1 MRIVA
6 IVVAIAA
13 LSAAA
18 QGPEEFRG
26 RAAIT
31 LPAPAALYRVAIP
44 EAVYRDGRAD
54 LGDLRIFNA
63 RGEPVPI
70 AMAME
75 PEATREALPPVELA
89 SFPLTSLEPS
99 RPPASQVTV
108 RLADG
113 TMLAVDARGKAA
125 AAERRVAGYILD
137 ASALEDPLQ
146 SLDIDWA
153 VPDREA
159 IKVRVEASDDLRTWR
174 PVAGPVT
181 LLRIEQGGRRLEQS
195 RVPLDGL
202 RAKYL
207 RLVVVDTPFTLRS
220 ARAELRERTR
230 PSELAVKR
238 VSGQAGARPGEA
250 AYDLGARLPVESV
263 RLVPA
268 ESNSVIAA
276 GVFVRDAPDATPSWV
291 AQATFYKL
299 TRDGA
304 EVQSPFAS
312 IRRRAARYWIV
323 RTDPEKGGYGAALPQ
338 LEVQWRPAE
347 VVFVARGAEPFTLA
361 FGNPQA
367 RSALL
372 PVASLIPGY
381 EAHAELKLPEA
392 KLAAVTRASTARD
405 AWPAWLQDVSPRK
418 LALWAILVGAV
429 LLLAFMAW
437 RLHKAAR

>member
-1 MRIVA
+1 MRI
-6 IVVAIAA
+6 IAA
-13 LSAAA
+13 VAAACALNAVA
-18 QGPEEFRG
+18 QGPRDFRG

-31 LPAPAALYRVAIP
+31 LPAPAALYRIAIP
-44 EAVYRDGRAD
+44 EEVYRDGRAD
-54 LGDLRIFNA
+54 LGDVRVFNA
-63 RGEPVPI
+63 HGEPVPI

-75 PEATREALPPVELA
+75 SEATREALPPVELA
-89 SFPLTSLEPS
+89 SFPLTSLETS
-99 RPPASQVTV
+99 RVASQVTV

-113 TMLAVDARGKAA
+113 TLLAVDAHGKAA

-137 ASALEDPLQ
+137 ASALKEPLQ

-159 IKVRVEASDDLRTWR
+159 IKVGVEASDDLRTWR
-174 PVAGPVT
+174 HVAGPVT
-181 LLRIEQGGRRLEQS
+181 LLRIEQAGRKLEQS

-220 ARAELRERTR
+220 ARAEFRERSR
-230 PSELAVKR
+230 PSDLAVKR
-238 VSGQAGARPGEA
+238 VTGQPGTKPGEA

-263 RLVPA
+263 RVVPA

-276 GVFVRDAPDATPSWV
+276 SVFVRDAPDATPSWV
-291 AQATFYKL
+291 AQATFYRL

-304 EVQSPFAS
+304 EVESPPAT
-312 IRRRAARYWIV
+312 IRRRAARYWII
-323 RTDPEKGGYGAALPQ
+323 RADPEKGGYGAALPQ

-347 VVFVARGAEPFTLA
+347 LVFVARGTEPFMLA
-361 FGNPQA
+361 FGSPQA
-367 RSALL
+367 HSALL

-381 EAHAELKLPEA
+381 EAHAELKLPQA
-392 KLAAVTRASTARD
+392 RLGGITRAATARD

-418 LALWAILVGAV
+418 LALWSILVGAV